1 MLALDDYQ
9 NSPFFS
15 EKERVALDWAT
26 EITAYNR
33 FVRQEIKDQLKT
45 HFNDPEIVD
54 LTLACCWYNFM
65 NRFNDGLEVD
75 IDTDVPE
82 ELLELMRATPA
93 PHEIAIAIQGTTQHG
108 VKEKYEDIV

>member
-1 MLALDDYQ
+1 MDDYQ

-26 EITAYNR
+26 EITANNR
-33 FVRQEIKDQLKT
+33 FARREVKDRLKM
-45 HFNDPEIVD
+45 HFSDPEIVD

-82 ELLELMRATPA
+82 ELLEVMRATPA
-93 PHEIAIAIQGTTQHG
+93 PHEIAMAIHG
-108 VKEKYEDIV
+108 VTQYGIKERHEGAV